1 MAAQIGVETGRL
13 PEKKQSKAEPRTATV
28 FITLTEQ
35 LNHMSHIARSRA
47 MEQVGRWLYRRL
59 SDYINIFYI
68 YIYSLYNI

>member
-47 MEQVGRWLYRRL
+47 MEQVGR
-59 SDYINIFYI
+59 
-68 YIYSLYNI
+68 